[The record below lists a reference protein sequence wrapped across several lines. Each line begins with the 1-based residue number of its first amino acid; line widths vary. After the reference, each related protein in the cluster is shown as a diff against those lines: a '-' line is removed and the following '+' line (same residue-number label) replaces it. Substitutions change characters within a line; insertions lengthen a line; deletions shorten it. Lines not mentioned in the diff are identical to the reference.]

1 MGGAAGWYLGPMA
14 TTTLRT
20 RWASRWGALPRW
32 IRVPVRVGVF
42 AGLVVTLVAAVP
54 YGWVRSAAAGHL
66 YEEGNAPRVDVLIV
80 LGAEVAPG
88 GSEPMPFL
96 KGRLDTAAALY
107 RSGAVKVILVSGDAH
122 GGSGNETSV
131 MTEYLVR
138 NGVDERRVVTD
149 PSGLD
154 TYDSCVRAGTVYGV
168 QRALVVT
175 QAYHL
180 PRAVALCRQAGLDVD
195 GVASRCD
202 GCGLNI
208 FRNAARDYFAST
220 KAAWDAFT
228 DRPPAVVSP
237 TSDAIMAALS

>member
-1 MGGAAGWYLGPMA
+1 
-14 TTTLRT
+14 
-20 RWASRWGALPRW
+20 
-32 IRVPVRVGVF
+32 VPVRVGVL
-42 AGLVVTLVAAVP
+42 AGLVVTLMAAVP

-66 YEEGNAPRVDVLIV
+66 YEEGNAPRADVLIV

-88 GSEPMPFL
+88 GIEPMPFL
-96 KGRLDTAAALY
+96 KGRLDTAATLSKA
-107 RSGAVKVILVSGDAH
+107 GAVKVILVSGDAH
-122 GGSGNETSV
+122 GGSGDETSA
-131 MTEYLVR
+131 MTSYLIR
-138 NGVDERRVVTD
+138 NGVDAHRVVTD

-195 GVASRCD
+195 GVAARCD
-202 GCGLNI
+202 GCGLNLV
-208 FRNAARDYFAST
+208 RNAVRDYFAST

-228 DRPPAVVSP
+228 DRPPAVDSP
-237 TSDAIMAALS
+237 PSTEIMDDLS